1 MRLLVI
7 EDEPQT
13 GMYLRKGLTE
23 SGYTTDLVSNRT
35 DVHGAPMRLGATACV
50 GIQTCPRKCPQI
62 EGQLPALTRFHPR
75 ESALKKAPRRLIH

>member
-35 DVHGAPMRLGATACV
+35 DVHGAQCAW
-50 GIQTCPRKCPQI
+50 
-62 EGQLPALTRFHPR
+62 GQQHA
-75 ESALKKAPRRLIH
+75 